1 MSQNHPV
8 GQCSKYRAR
17 VLAEAPRDVS
27 ASASVKKRVLLVDDD
42 EQLLRLISTLL
53 RPHFEVVGCVN
64 TDAEAVEAV
73 HALRPDVIVLDIA
86 LPRLAS
92 ILTAS
97 SAGEKKLPAVVVF
110 LMSMEDV
117 QSIDQARATGARGF
131 VFKGSI
137 FRELPAAINDVLAGR
152 TFISSIAQ

>member
-1 MSQNHPV
+1 M
-8 GQCSKYRAR
+8 
-17 VLAEAPRDVS
+17 S

-42 EQLLRLISTLL
+42 DQLLRLISTLL
-53 RPHFEVVGCVN
+53 RPHFEVVGSVN
-64 TDAEAVEAV
+64 TGAEAVEAV

-86 LPRLAS
+86 LPGLAS
-92 ILTAS
+92 ILS
-97 SAGEKKLPAVVVF
+97 VSRAGKSQLPAVVVF

-137 FRELPAAINDVLAGR
+137 FRELPLAINEVLAGR
-152 TFISSIAQ
+152 TFISSIAR